1 MKYLVLFVLSALIIF
16 WEGLKAHVHPYLYS
30 VITPIHYCENRKDTA
45 FFLSAGMLLDRAG
58 MCLEEQEC
66 GRVGSGDRGCRII
79 TAKSVLGKKA
89 TVASF

>member
-1 MKYLVLFVLSALIIF
+1 MRIGKTQPLCV
-16 WEGLKAHVHPYLYS
+16 
-30 VITPIHYCENRKDTA
+30 
-45 FFLSAGMLLDRAG
+45 GMLLDRAG

-79 TAKSVLGKKA
+79 TAKSVLGKKV